1 MDAADMNTKG
11 AFALSFAIITQA
23 IEDWK
28 DLEAKN
34 AARCDDNK
42 GDRGAYS
49 YKDIEKFFLSEWCD
63 VILYAHGIKITGRDI
78 VRMLKKEE
86 KKAG

>member
-23 IEDWK
+23 VEDWR
-28 DLEAKN
+28 DLEKRN
-34 AARCDDNK
+34 TARIDDSR

-78 VRMLKKEE
+78 VRMLKNEE
-86 KKAG
+86 MKAG